1 MPQMIRR
8 PNQKNPRLTLGAGLG
23 QGTPNADIVA
33 LMKSAT
39 SCPIY
44 ALPTV
49 AKVQWEF
56 EGPITN
62 AAVTQTLGNQISLLG
77 SGTSPNG
84 VDNVYSTDGLING
97 EFQTYVLAC
106 AIGVHLEPEPMCWTA
121 QGNAIPTP
129 GSSIAMPNSP
139 DNYSVNDQTNLV
151 YGGATQ
157 SAPQVQANMRRALL
171 QWGWWVNYGFWHLA
185 RGYNLRW
192 TYGSLIN
199 IMDEQLRDTAYTPP
213 AAQEGSAS
221 SSQVS
226 IVDFVNRVNAR
237 YTDPT
242 KIGGN
247 KIFLWQNLVRVGT
260 LGAQTTST
268 ETQGK
273 FRPFDDVIVDATYGG
288 MDLRSMLKGNSEFRT
303 LEQPYILKPGVPP
316 GLIFEAN
323 NNNAEVALFR
333 QQFDATGGFGGTPPY
348 AITPSQALIAQGAG
362 ATFDELSAD
371 NVDVL
376 QTQNTEHYVFKGGT
390 GLMSVEIKGYEIT
403 EPLAD
408 QIKGDAVLQAQICS
422 ECGCAVGWAS

>member
-1 MPQMIRR
+1 MIRR
-8 PNQKNPRLTLGAGLG
+8 PSQKNPRLTLGAGLG
-23 QGTPNADIVA
+23 QNAASADIVS

-62 AAVTQTLGNQISLLG
+62 SAVGQVLGNQISILG
-77 SGTSPNG
+77 SGANPAG

-106 AIGVHLEPEPMCWTA
+106 AIGVHLEPEPLCFTA

-129 GSSIAMPNSP
+129 ASSVAMPNSP
-139 DNYSVNDQTNLV
+139 DNYTVLDQTNLV
-151 YGGATQ
+151 YGGGTQ
-157 SAPQVQANMRRALL
+157 TAPQVQANMRRAVL
-171 QWGWWVNYGFWHLA
+171 QWGWWVNYGFWHMV

-226 IVDFVNRVNAR
+226 IVDFVNRTNLR

-273 FRPFDDVIVDATYGG
+273 FRPFDDVIADATFGG

-323 NNNAEVALFR
+323 GNNQEAILFR
-333 QQFDATGGFGGTPPY
+333 NQFDATGGFGGTPPY
-348 AITPSQALIAQGAG
+348 SLTPSQSLISAGAG
-362 ATFDELSAD
+362 ATFDELSTD
-371 NVDVL
+371 GVDVL
-376 QTQNTEHYVFKGGT
+376 QTQNAEHYVFKGGT
-390 GLMSVEIKGYEIT
+390 GLMSVEVKGYEIT

-408 QIKGDAVLQAQICS
+408 QIKADPHLQAQICS